1 VGWFRRTLR
10 PAIMKWTGSTME
22 TKIQQKRDELV
33 AYLRKANDIAA
44 ASYVLM
50 WDQSTYM
57 PPAGAGARA
66 RQVAALQGLAHEHA
80 TDPAIGRLLD
90 ELQPYADSLPPDAD
104 DAALVQV
111 ARRNY
116 DRLTKVPADFAA
128 AFAGHSTETFSLWAE
143 ARPANDFRRV
153 QAALEKT
160 LDMSRKYANFFPGYQ
175 HIADPLIDTQ
185 DYGMSAAQIGPLF
198 EQLRQQLSPLV
209 KAIGEAEQVD
219 DSVLRRHYPQEL
231 QSEFGKAVVSDLG
244 FDFQRGRM
252 DTTHHPFMTKFA
264 WGDVRITTRYDEHEL
279 SGAIFSSIHE
289 TGHALYELGID
300 PQFEGTPLDTGTS
313 AGVHESQSRLWENV
327 VGRSA
332 GFWEYY
338 FPKLRAVFPQ
348 QLADVEAEDFYRA
361 VNKSF
366 PSLIRTEADE
376 VTYNLHVIIRFGLE
390 LDLLEGKLAIADL
403 PEAWHARYRESL
415 GVSAPDDRDG
425 ILQDV
430 HWYSGPIGGA
440 FQGYTLGNIMAAQ
453 FYAAAL
459 RAHPE
464 IPAEIRQGR
473 FGMLHNFLRENI
485 YRHGSKFTAN
495 ELLAR
500 VTGGP
505 LTLEP
510 YLEYLRTKYS
520 SIYNLKG

>member
-1 VGWFRRTLR
+1 MDATIQRR
-10 PAIMKWTGSTME
+10 
-22 TKIQQKRDELV
+22 RDELV
-33 AYLRKANDIAA
+33 ARLRKANDLAS

-57 PPAGAGARA
+57 PPAGAAARA
-66 RQVAALQGLAHEHA
+66 RQVAALQGLAHEYA

-90 ELQPYADSLPPDAD
+90 ELQPYADSLPPEAD
-104 DAALVQV
+104 DAALVHV
-111 ARRNY
+111 TRRTY
-116 DRLTKVPADFAA
+116 DRQVKVPVDFAA
-128 AFAGHSTETFSLWAE
+128 AFAGHQTETFSLWAD
-143 ARPANDFRRV
+143 ARPANDFGRV
-153 QAALEKT
+153 QGALEKT
-160 LDMSRKYANFFPGYQ
+160 LDMSREYANFFPGYQ
-175 HIADPLIDTQ
+175 HIADPLIDAY
-185 DYGMSAAQIGPLF
+185 DFGMSAAQIGPLF

-209 KAIGEAEQVD
+209 KAIGEAPQVD
-219 DSVLRRHYPQEL
+219 DSVLRRHYPEGL
-231 QSEFGKAVVSDLG
+231 QNEFGKAVVRDLG
-244 FDFQRGRM
+244 FDFQRGRL

-264 WGDVRITTRYDEHEL
+264 WGDVRITTRYEENEL
-279 SGAIFSSIHE
+279 SGSIFSSIHE

-300 PQFEGTPLDTGTS
+300 QAYEGTPLDTGTS

-338 FPKLRAVFPQ
+338 FPKLVATFPQ
-348 QLADVEAEDFYRA
+348 QLAGVEVDEFYRA
-361 VNKSF
+361 VNKAQ

-390 LDLLEGKLAIADL
+390 LDLLEGKLAVADL
-403 PEAWHARYRESL
+403 PDAWHTRYQESL
-415 GVSAPDDRDG
+415 GVRAPDDRDG
-425 ILQDV
+425 VLQDV
-430 HWYSGPIGGA
+430 HWYGGPIGGV

-459 RAHPE
+459 KAHPE
-464 IPAEIRQGR
+464 IPSQIRQGQ
-473 FGMLHNFLRENI
+473 FATLHEFLRDNI

-505 LTLEP
+505 LSLEP
-510 YLEYLRTKYS
+510 YLDYLRTKYG
-520 SIYNLKG
+520 SIYGLKG

>member
-1 VGWFRRTLR
+1 MDATI
-10 PAIMKWTGSTME
+10 AH
-22 TKIQQKRDELV
+22 KRDELV
-33 AYLRKANDIAA
+33 ARLRKAHDIAA

-57 PPAGAGARA
+57 PPAGAAARA
-66 RQVAALQGLAHEHA
+66 RQVAALEGVAHEFA

-90 ELQPYADSLPPDAD
+90 DLQPYADSLPPDDD
-104 DAALVQV
+104 DAALVRV
-111 ARRNY
+111 TRRNY
-116 DRLTKVPADFAA
+116 ERQTKVPADFAA
-128 AFAGHSTETFSLWAE
+128 AFAGHQTESFSLWAE

-153 QAALEKT
+153 QGALEKT
-160 LDMSRKYANFFPGYQ
+160 LEMSRQYANFFPGYQ

-209 KAIGEAEQVD
+209 KAIGEAEPVD
-219 DSVLRRHYPQEL
+219 DSLLRRHYPEPQ
-231 QSEFGKAVVSDLG
+231 QRQFGDALVRDLG
-244 FDFQRGRM
+244 FDFQRGRQ

-264 WGDVRITTRYDEHEL
+264 WGDVRITTRYYENDL
-279 SGAIFSSIHE
+279 GNALFSSIHE

-300 PQFEGTPLDTGTS
+300 QKYEGTPLDTGTS

-348 QLADVEAEDFYRA
+348 QLADVEVEDFYRA
-361 VNKSF
+361 VNKSA
-366 PSLIRTEADE
+366 PSLIRTDADE

-390 LDLLEGKLAIADL
+390 LDLLDGKLAVADL
-403 PEAWHARYRESL
+403 PEAWHARYVESL
-415 GVSAPDDRDG
+415 GVRAPDDRNG
-425 ILQDV
+425 VLQDV
-430 HWYSGPIGGA
+430 HWYGGPIGGV
-440 FQGYTLGNIMAAQ
+440 FQGYTLGNIMSAQ

-464 IPAEIRQGR
+464 IPDEIRQGR
-473 FGMLHNFLRENI
+473 FETLHTFLRENL
-485 YRHGSKFTAN
+485 YRHGSKYTAN
-495 ELLAR
+495 ELLQR
-500 VTGGP
+500 VTGGS
-505 LTLEP
+505 LSLEP
-510 YLEYLRTKYS
+510 YLAYLRTKYS
-520 SIYNLKG
+520 SIYGLK